1 MVVSHSMVLRLQLD
15 GSKRG
20 DRLLPSPSTGPEV
33 SGFAQFSATKSKVMV
48 GPEGRRF
55 RQEINMLAG
64 GSPTLFPRILSYGLA
79 NRKTMDENS
88 YWLRDIDDGALS
100 SQPLPPGE

>member
-1 MVVSHSMVLRLQLD
+1 MRRKAAIHSAKEM
-15 GSKRG
+15 GEWP
-20 DRLLPSPSTGPEV
+20 DRLLESI
-33 SGFAQFSATKSKVMV
+33 SANCLVTYWCITIMLVA
-48 GPEGRRF
+48 EGRRF

-88 YWLRDIDDGALS
+88 YWLR
-100 SQPLPPGE
+100 